1 MTLSATRDPDWLEA
15 ATLVGATRASAG
27 GGAVGLVAPVSEDER
42 PRTEA
47 SHSPPPTS
55 TITATRTPNRSIVRC
70 RSRSRTDG
78 ALRSAP
84 SPGTATGSR
93 RSMRC
98 HLDGRFS
105 SSASLGNALS
115 RLEEA
120 SPVAGGSVRRSA
132 RPPRAAREPRAPASG
147 SAPLGTASPRIAVR
161 PGGASRLA
169 VGSLP
174 AGCLAV
180 GSLLAAGLGRLRER
194 RPVSWLGGLAP
205 PSQSG
210 LPLRRAW
217 RLGRLPRP
225 RLPLLSRSFPW
236 RLRLARVAP
245 RRPPL
250 AQPHPRRRRPRR
262 PQRPQRRRPPP
273 SRSLPGRGWWPGRAW
288 LLSSLRR
295 RFRGPRWWS
304 RLRLRSGRCRL
315 PGRRPNRSR
324 RSFLRWRHRSGLARW
339 SGGRWRSGVRR
350 RWRPTLPRRL
360 GRRRCGASWPSL
372 RWRLRSPRGPPWRLG
387 LPPWRGRF

>member
-132 RPPRAAREPRAPASG
+132 RPP
-147 SAPLGTASPRIAVR
+147 LAVR

-169 VGSLP
+169 VRPLP
-174 AGCLAV
+174 AGRLAV

-262 PQRPQRRRPPP
+262 PQRPQR
-273 SRSLPGRGWWPGRAW
+273 
-288 LLSSLRR
+288 
-295 RFRGPRWWS
+295 
-304 RLRLRSGRCRL
+304 
-315 PGRRPNRSR
+315 
-324 RSFLRWRHRSGLARW
+324 
-339 SGGRWRSGVRR
+339 
-350 RWRPTLPRRL
+350 
-360 GRRRCGASWPSL
+360 
-372 RWRLRSPRGPPWRLG
+372 
-387 LPPWRGRF
+387 

>member
-147 SAPLGTASPRIAVR
+147 SAPLGIASPRIAAR
-161 PGGASRLA
+161 P
-169 VGSLP
+169 LP
-174 AGCLAV
+174 AGRLAV

-250 AQPHPRRRRPRR
+250 DQPHPRRRRPRR

-315 PGRRPNRSR
+315 PGRRPN
-324 RSFLRWRHRSGLARW
+324 
-339 SGGRWRSGVRR
+339 
-350 RWRPTLPRRL
+350 LPRRL

>member
-147 SAPLGTASPRIAVR
+147 S
-161 PGGASRLA
+161 
-169 VGSLP
+169 
-174 AGCLAV
+174 
-180 GSLLAAGLGRLRER
+180 
-194 RPVSWLGGLAP
+194 
-205 PSQSG
+205 G

-273 SRSLPGRGWWPGRAW
+273 SRSLPGRGWWPGPAWRGGPADGGGPAGDGGGGPAWRGGWEGGGVAPAGRAC
-288 LLSSLRR
+288 
-295 RFRGPRWWS
+295 RGASGVPAA
-304 RLRLRSGRCRL
+304 RSGGSGCRRGGGGSDIPGGGGSGAQEPESPRSNHEVL
-315 PGRRPNRSR
+315 TAVPASRPLDPLGAEGERGAGGGSGADRAPCPASGAGAGLDGASGRRASAAASNGCVS
-324 RSFLRWRHRSGLARW
+324 SA
-339 SGGRWRSGVRR
+339 
-350 RWRPTLPRRL
+350 
-360 GRRRCGASWPSL
+360 GASSDP
-372 RWRLRSPRGPPWRLG
+372 G
-387 LPPWRGRF
+387 